1 MCIKRMPP
9 PVTLLTPLFR
19 VVFRRKHTRE
29 ELFDAINILIELPER
44 TPVLLQFFMRRPGK
58 QTSYASLF
66 CYFANTIETG
76 PGGHATLFIYDFFCC
91 FYVRIAII
99 QRTAEVFRRKL

>member
-1 MCIKRMPP
+1 MYKEDATTCDTTHST
-9 PVTLLTPLFR
+9 VL
-19 VVFRRKHTRE
+19 VVFRRKHTKE
-29 ELFDAINILIELPER
+29 ELFVAINILIELPER

-76 PGGHATLFIYDFFCC
+76 PGGHATLFIYDFF
-91 FYVRIAII
+91 V
-99 QRTAEVFRRKL
+99 VFTCVLQ